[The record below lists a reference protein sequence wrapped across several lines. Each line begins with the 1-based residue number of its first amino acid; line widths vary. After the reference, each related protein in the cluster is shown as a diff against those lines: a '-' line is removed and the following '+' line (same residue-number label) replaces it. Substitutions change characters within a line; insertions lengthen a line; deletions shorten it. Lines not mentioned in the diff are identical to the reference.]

1 MGKKSKR
8 NKNKNGGPVRKGLA
22 AVPTAAPPPASNID
36 IFEIISRL
44 IIAQDFEKILEVES
58 KYRHLDTFSDNPVD
72 DVCVLYSFGRAN
84 YASSEDETRMNRAV
98 HYFERAKERMKHSNA
113 ADRREIPKAIKS
125 DVGIHLALLYS
136 DGRDMDKASS
146 SHRGLLEDCN
156 RHQVVATYVINL
168 SNNFNRFDKFEYAIE
183 VLEGCMYMMKT
194 VEEECYAEI
203 LLVRAYIGCGE
214 LLKAKAANKKRR
226 RSTDKCDWV
235 ESRLQSGRI
244 EKGLCNYKAAITHF
258 REVAAELQKQE
269 DDDTRAICSVTLA
282 RTLLQHSADNEA
294 EAFEIFQEEVDRCR
308 NPHRREEIMIDIV
321 TGYRRLNIWDKS
333 IEALQHLCLS
343 TTRPDGAMLPQKDQ
357 VIAQTCLEQYCT
369 DTVLTIDQRTQ
380 ILCLATQLGPSLC
393 SNQVDEVS
401 AEMHLTQAQL
411 FYFNG
416 DKRQAYYHIELYLD
430 ARLAECKLSCYTCEQ
445 RVRPGSVPF
454 SCASCGVASYC
465 DRKHQKMTWK
475 NERICHMILCPLL
488 GYWRVAKK
496 KLKKRHRLTTE
507 DRREYER
514 VFDTFFESICPR
526 GLIIVDSNVQ
536 KADSSYVLK
545 SRYELMQI
553 ARSLGKA
560 NSIAW

>member
-1 MGKKSKR
+1 M
-8 NKNKNGGPVRKGLA
+8 
-22 AVPTAAPPPASNID
+22 
-36 IFEIISRL
+36 
-44 IIAQDFEKILEVES
+44 EKAITSHRWLLENCNRRE
-58 KYRHLDTFSDNPVD
+58 DA
-72 DVCVLYSFGRAN
+72 AN
-84 YASSEDETRMNRAV
+84 YL
-98 HYFERAKERMKHSNA
+98 
-113 ADRREIPKAIKS
+113 I
-125 DVGIHLALLYS
+125 
-136 DGRDMDKASS
+136 
-146 SHRGLLEDCN
+146 
-156 RHQVVATYVINL
+156 QL
-168 SNNFNRFDKFEYAIE
+168 SRNFNRFKKYKYTIE
-183 VLEGCMYMMKT
+183 VLEGSIDMTKT
-194 VEEECYAEI
+194 VEDEAQAETNLI
-203 LLVRAYIGCGE
+203 TAYIECGE
-214 LLKAKAANKKRR
+214 FLKAKGANETR
-226 RSTDKCDWV
+226 RSTDCWY
-235 ESRLQSGRI
+235 EGLQSGRI
-244 EKGLCNYKAAITHF
+244 EDVMCNYGPAIDRF
-258 REVAAELQKQE
+258 REVVTELQKQDN
-269 DDDTRAICSVTLA
+269 DDSLSVSCSVTLA

-294 EAFEIFQEEVDRCR
+294 EAFEIFQEEFDRCR